1 MIGQDKKKQLDES
14 QINDANGN
22 PIEDKGK
29 YIEIW
34 RKQKDGKWKC
44 IADIFNSDIPFGGE
58 YWGEENNNNQNI
70 ATNKR

>member
-1 MIGQDKKKQLDES
+1 MLGQVKKKQLDES

-44 IADIFNSDIPFGGE
+44 TADIFNSDLSLVEE
-58 YWGEENNNNQNI
+58 YWLEENNNQNI